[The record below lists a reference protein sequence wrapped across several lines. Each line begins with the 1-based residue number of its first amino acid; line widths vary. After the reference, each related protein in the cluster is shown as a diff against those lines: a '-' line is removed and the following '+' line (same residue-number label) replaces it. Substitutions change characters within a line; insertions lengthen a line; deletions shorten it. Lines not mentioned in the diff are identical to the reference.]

1 MFRCNAL
8 GRGYLAS
15 GLRSLVVCIA
25 ASWIAG
31 FGFGQDA
38 AKDWPADRAPIDLK
52 IATWN
57 LEWFF
62 DDFKAN
68 NRSDVAKE
76 QSAPSRAEW
85 DWRVGN
91 FAAAIAKFEP
101 TILAVQEIEDR
112 SVMQSL
118 TKVLKEQFNLSYR
131 VAFIDGF
138 DSGTEQDVAVIF
150 RSGLVELARREQNN
164 SMFESKEYY
173 NLSKHL
179 ITRFE
184 WQHGERVIP
193 LTLLNLHLRATAD
206 AAELRQKQT
215 KLAHEW
221 MRKGIARGE
230 NIIILGDLNVE
241 EAAGEAKTGGDG
253 MHTLLGLDNSDPNDN
268 LVDLL
273 ERPLPIS
280 VVRI

>member
-31 FGFGQDA
+31 VGFGQDA
-38 AKDWPADRAPIDLK
+38 AKDWPADRAPSDLK

-91 FAAAIAKFEP
+91 FAAAIA
-101 TILAVQEIEDR
+101 
-112 SVMQSL
+112 
-118 TKVLKEQFNLSYR
+118 
-131 VAFIDGF
+131 
-138 DSGTEQDVAVIF
+138 
-150 RSGLVELARREQNN
+150 
-164 SMFESKEYY
+164 
-173 NLSKHL
+173 
-179 ITRFE
+179 
-184 WQHGERVIP
+184 
-193 LTLLNLHLRATAD
+193 
-206 AAELRQKQT
+206 
-215 KLAHEW
+215 
-221 MRKGIARGE
+221 
-230 NIIILGDLNVE
+230 
-241 EAAGEAKTGGDG
+241 
-253 MHTLLGLDNSDPNDN
+253 
-268 LVDLL
+268 
-273 ERPLPIS
+273 
-280 VVRI
+280 